1 MASMC
6 HGALARH
13 ALPQKASPVSMRY
26 VLTKLEKK
34 RNLTKQRQTFTRYK
48 YTPSLPITIVQ
59 GMKCENQIL
68 MCKSHGMISTVQTMK
83 YNLGCR
89 MADLYGVTEILNNC
103 KMREFLS

>member
-13 ALPQKASPVSMRY
+13 ALPKKVSPMSMRY

-68 MCKSHGMISTVQTMK
+68 MCKSHGMISTFQTMK

-89 MADLYGVTEILNNC
+89 MADFV
-103 KMREFLS
+103 RRH